1 MLLKVFGDFK
11 IEGQVIFYACPNS
24 LRVPRPPHHRCL
36 TITVQAHCNQYDS
49 YGRVISPT
57 QRPLTD
63 KIQHSQG
70 TDLQVPSDMEPA
82 VPARER
88 PQTHASDRVATVI
101 GGKIIS
107 AVNSA
112 DDFVL
117 MTKENTVV
125 QDMLNRLTE
134 TGRSYGMEDNAKL
147 M

>member
-1 MLLKVFGDFK
+1 
-11 IEGQVIFYACPNS
+11 
-24 LRVPRPPHHRCL
+24 
-36 TITVQAHCNQYDS
+36 
-49 YGRVISPT
+49 
-57 QRPLTD
+57 
-63 KIQHSQG
+63 
-70 TDLQVPSDMEPA
+70 MEPA